1 MQFTAT
7 IFFGV
12 RETNKITS
20 SYTCRVKDTHIHTN
34 TQTRSS
40 KNGLLRGQKK
50 QEVHIDTCLRVFFG
64 QCVPMALQWVWVA
77 FLEETGY
84 KKPLVSIPFDL
95 PAFVKKK
102 LNHIGRETSP
112 IPTDRVPL
120 KGTLPLHGL
129 ARVKVGGT
137 DEDKVTTGWSD
148 EAFFP
153 GNCCARSSGCLSA
166 ACGKMLCF

>member
-1 MQFTAT
+1 
-7 IFFGV
+7 
-12 RETNKITS
+12 
-20 SYTCRVKDTHIHTN
+20 
-34 TQTRSS
+34 
-40 KNGLLRGQKK
+40 
-50 QEVHIDTCLRVFFG
+50 
-64 QCVPMALQWVWVA
+64 MALQWVWVA

-120 KGTLPLHGL
+120 KGKLPLHGL

-137 DEDKVTTGWSD
+137 YEDKVTTGWSD
-148 EAFFP
+148 EAFFSRKLLCKKLWMLI
-153 GNCCARSSGCLSA
+153 CCMW
-166 ACGKMLCF
+166 KNVVF